1 MNNIA
6 VPKTHGNRGAQE
18 ASVFFFSLVIYCFSL
33 LYLPVQ
39 CPGNWKNQ
47 SLHRSYSTGKNK
59 NSVPPSVHTAQT
71 NNSSKRKAGN
81 AFEVLRMFVVGGKG
95 NKFFQTFFVGWVCT
109 QWLVITFF
117 RSFVGVGGGSDT
129 AQKNCMFLGGMG
141 VHALPF
147 TVFASFLVVGGELFV
162 TLVLIIAFVAV
173 PSNAGGGLCSVTKR
187 KGFFP
192 NSKLQAHNCNEYG
205 QK

>member
-1 MNNIA
+1 MA
-6 VPKTHGNRGAQE
+6 TGVHRKRV
-18 ASVFFFSLVIYCFSL
+18 SFFFSLVIYCFSL

-39 CPGNWKNQ
+39 CPGNWNNQ

-117 RSFVGVGGGSDT
+117 RSFVGVGG
-129 AQKNCMFLGGMG
+129 
-141 VHALPF
+141 ALIQHKKSHK
-147 TVFASFLVVGGELFV
+147 AKR
-162 TLVLIIAFVAV
+162 VL
-173 PSNAGGGLCSVTKR
+173 
-187 KGFFP
+187 
-192 NSKLQAHNCNEYG
+192 SKLKTTRTQL
-205 QK
+205 Q

>member
-18 ASVFFFSLVIYCFSL
+18 ASVFFSLVIYCFSL

-109 QWLVITFF
+109 QWLVITFLQHKKIACF
-117 RSFVGVGGGSDT
+117 WVGWASTHFHLQFLLLFWWWWWWGGT
-129 AQKNCMFLGGMG
+129 
-141 VHALPF
+141 
-147 TVFASFLVVGGELFV
+147 TV
-162 TLVLIIAFVAV
+162 
-173 PSNAGGGLCSVTKR
+173 
-187 KGFFP
+187 
-192 NSKLQAHNCNEYG
+192 CNTYCCICCG
-205 QK
+205 P